1 MHCPV
6 CGREIPENSRYCPYC
21 NAYVKNAPQQE
32 EEEPVY
38 SEQYLRTEARI
49 DAMRRKNRRQRRLMS
64 FIIFLILLIIAAVA
78 ISYGVDRLRE
88 HFTVEITTEAEVD
101 TTEPLTAPPT
111 TETPTDHF
119 DPARESFAELTETF
133 SGMIGSLASE
143 YDLTAVPAD
152 EGYGSY
158 AYTMDA
164 YADFVFIF
172 TGSADSSSARLRAV
186 CGDIQSLLPGRSNY
200 TYSELQ
206 EVLGDNMTSQRSGGS
221 YSFQYESDSF
231 VVRFTGQYMNSEDP
245 VLDSFRLTTEDASS
259 YRDETTEDPSQA
271 LVEEIREDP
280 DAYFA
285 DNTASTYTV
294 RTEGGELNMRAFA
307 GTDNRVI
314 TTIPNGAPLTVYG
327 FYDGWAYA
335 ETADGEKGWVSENYI
350 TESDSDSSD

>member
-21 NAYVKNAPQQE
+21 NAYVKNAPQQK

-49 DAMRRKNRRQRRLMS
+49 DAMRRKNRRQRRLMN

-88 HFTVEITTEAEVD
+88 HFAVEITTESEAD

-111 TETPTDHF
+111 TEAPTDHF

-164 YADFVFIF
+164 
-172 TGSADSSSARLRAV
+172 LRGA
-186 CGDIQSLLPGRSNY
+186 
-200 TYSELQ
+200 
-206 EVLGDNMTSQRSGGS
+206 
-221 YSFQYESDSF
+221 
-231 VVRFTGQYMNSEDP
+231 
-245 VLDSFRLTTEDASS
+245 A
-259 YRDETTEDPSQA
+259 
-271 LVEEIREDP
+271 
-280 DAYFA
+280 
-285 DNTASTYTV
+285 
-294 RTEGGELNMRAFA
+294 
-307 GTDNRVI
+307 
-314 TTIPNGAPLTVYG
+314 APLPPGCGRFAAISSRYCPADPITPTANCRR
-327 FYDGWAYA
+327 FWA
-335 ETADGEKGWVSENYI
+335 I
-350 TESDSDSSD
+350 T

>member
-21 NAYVKNAPQQE
+21 NAYVKNVPQQKE
-32 EEEPVY
+32 VEPVY

-49 DAMRRKNRRQRRLMS
+49 DAMRRKNRRQRRLMN

-88 HFTVEITTEAEVD
+88 HFAVEITTESEAD

-111 TETPTDHF
+111 TEAPTDHF
-119 DPARESFAELTETF
+119 APARESFAELTETF

-206 EVLGDNMTSQRSGGS
+206 EVLGDNMTSQDH
-221 YSFQYESDSF
+221 SFRYVTDRF

-259 YRDETTEDPSQA
+259 YRAEPTEDPAPA
-271 LVEEIREDP
+271 LEEEIREDP

-285 DNTASTYTV
+285 DNTA
-294 RTEGGELNMRAFA
+294 
-307 GTDNRVI
+307 I
-314 TTIPNGAPLTVYG
+314 T
-327 FYDGWAYA
+327 
-335 ETADGEKGWVSENYI
+335 
-350 TESDSDSSD
+350 